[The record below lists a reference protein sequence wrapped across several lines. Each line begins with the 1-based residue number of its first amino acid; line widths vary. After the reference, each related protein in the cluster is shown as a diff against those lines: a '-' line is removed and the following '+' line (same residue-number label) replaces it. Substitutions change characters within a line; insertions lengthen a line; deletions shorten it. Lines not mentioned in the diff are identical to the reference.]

1 MKKVKGVRK
10 NMKKLVA
17 TALTLSFLSMNFMP
31 VFSKTV
37 TDTKKLSKKEAKVLK
52 AKTQRFGYINMP
64 WWEDL
69 EDEYLNEYIIK
80 AFENNQDL
88 KIATLQ
94 VEESRQRTKLQLAK
108 EMPTLS
114 AGVAPSLYK
123 LPGVSSTN
131 GAFAVPI
138 IANYEIDLFLKN
150 HDKTKSTKKQY
161 EADKLNEKAAYIAI
175 ASAVGSTY
183 YNIVKIDEQIR
194 LQNQLIQDRNEI
206 YKLQKMRNERG
217 ITSTA
222 DLTRADKARTLA
234 RSELYDLEKNRVMLL
249 NSLAVLTGES
259 PDNINEFKRISY
271 EELTKQK
278 TIPDS
283 IASDI
288 ITQRPDYLVAEKM
301 VEKAGID
308 VRVAKK
314 EFLPKLNLLGL
325 AVFLNDSAIPGGM
338 TGTNA
343 LAALGGSALLDIF
356 AGGAKIANLKI
367 NKLKYEEY
375 VQNYYKTNLT
385 AIKEVNDS
393 LSNLKND
400 NEKYIVNLENLKLEQ
415 KDFGFATA
423 EYNVGVK
430 SKLDW
435 IQRRE
440 NLTVMEKVVV
450 NNKLDT
456 YIDQISLYKAVAGA
470 DL

>member
-1 MKKVKGVRK
+1 MKKVIS
-10 NMKKLVA
+10 
-17 TALTLSFLSMNFMP
+17 TALTLGILSMSFMP
-31 VFSKTV
+31 VFADTTTPKTN
-37 TDTKKLSKKEAKVLK
+37 KKEAKILK
-52 AKTQRFGYINMP
+52 AKTQRFNYINMP
-64 WWEDL
+64 WWKDL
-69 EDEYLNEYIIK
+69 GDEYLNEYIIK

-88 KIATLQ
+88 KITTLR
-94 VEESRQRTKLQLAK
+94 VEQSRQRTKLQLAK
-108 EMPTLS
+108 ELPTLS
-114 AGVAPSLYK
+114 VGASPALYK
-123 LPGVSSTN
+123 LPGTTSSA

-150 HDKTKSTKKQY
+150 HDKTKSVKKQY

-175 ASAVGSTY
+175 SSAVGSTY
-183 YNIVKIDEQIR
+183 YNIVNLDEQIR
-194 LQNQLIQDRNEI
+194 LQKDLISDREEI
-206 YKLQKMRNERG
+206 YKLMKMRNELG

-222 DLTRADKARTLA
+222 DLTRADKARTMA
-234 RSELYDLEKNRVMLL
+234 KTDLYELEKNRTLLL

-259 PDNINEFKRISY
+259 PENIGEFKRISY
-271 EELTKQK
+271 DELTKQK
-278 TIPDS
+278 AIPEF
-283 IASDI
+283 IPSDI
-288 ITQRPDYLVAEKM
+288 ITQRPDYLASEKM

-314 EFLPKLNLLGL
+314 EFLPRLNLLGL
-325 AVFLNDSAIPGGM
+325 AAFVSDSSMPGGM
-338 TGTNA
+338 TWANG
-343 LAALGGSALLDIF
+343 LGALGGAAMLDLF

-393 LSNLKND
+393 LYSLKQD
-400 NEKYIVNLENLKLEQ
+400 NEKYIANLETLTLEQ
-415 KDFGFATA
+415 KDFGYATA
-423 EYNVGVK
+423 EYNAGVK

-440 NLTVMEKVVV
+440 NLTTMQKLVASNKV
-450 NNKLDT
+450 KT

>member
-1 MKKVKGVRK
+1 MKKIIS
-10 NMKKLVA
+10 
-17 TALTLSFLSMNFMP
+17 TALTLSILSMNFMP
-31 VFSKTV
+31 VLAKTNLK
-37 TDTKKLSKKEAKVLK
+37 TDTSKLSRKEAKVLK
-52 AKTQRFGYINMP
+52 AKTQRFNYINMP

-69 EDEYLNEYIIK
+69 NDEYLNEYIIK

-88 KIATLQ
+88 KITTLQ

-108 EMPTLS
+108 ELPTLS

-123 LPGVSSTN
+123 LPGTTSSA

-175 ASAVGSTY
+175 SSAVGSTY
-183 YNIVKIDEQIR
+183 YNIVNLDEQIR
-194 LQNQLIQDRNEI
+194 LQQILLQDREDI
-206 YKLQKMRNERG
+206 YKLMKMRNELG

-234 RSELYDLEKNRVMLL
+234 KSDLYDLEKNRNILL
-249 NSLAVLTGES
+249 NSLAVLIGES

-271 EELTKQK
+271 KDLTKQK
-278 TIPDS
+278 NIPES
-283 IASDI
+283 ISSDI

-314 EFLPKLNLLGL
+314 EFLPRLNILGL
-325 AVFLNDSAIPGGM
+325 AVFLSDSSIPGGM
-338 TGTNA
+338 TWANSLG
-343 LAALGGSALLDIF
+343 ALGGSALLDIF

-375 VQNYYKTNLT
+375 VQNYYKTNIT

-393 LSNLKND
+393 LFTLKQD
-400 NEKYIVNLENLKLEQ
+400 NEKYLTNLETLKLEQ

-423 EYNVGVK
+423 EYNSGVK

-440 NLTVMEKVVV
+440 NLTVIQKVVASNKV
-450 NNKLDT
+450 NT